1 MARVKKETEKEELVF
16 TGVPANVSYSLTAT
30 INMGNFESLKIQVGL
45 SMPCKPTK
53 LQAHRKFQAIATQVE
68 ELLDQK
74 VKELT
79 GGSHGAIQTTI

>member
-1 MARVKKETEKEELVF
+1 MTRPKKEKDDVVF

-45 SMPCKPTK
+45 SMPCKATK
-53 LQAHRKFQAIATQVE
+53 LQIDNKFKAITAHVE
-68 ELLDQK
+68 ELLDIK

-79 GGSHGAIQTTI
+79 GGSHGTNQNVI

>member
-1 MARVKKETEKEELVF
+1 MARPKKEKEEVVF

-53 LQAHRKFQAIATQVE
+53 LQIDNKFKAIAAHVE
-68 ELLDQK
+68 ELLDNK

-79 GGSHGAIQTTI
+79 GGSHGTNQDAI